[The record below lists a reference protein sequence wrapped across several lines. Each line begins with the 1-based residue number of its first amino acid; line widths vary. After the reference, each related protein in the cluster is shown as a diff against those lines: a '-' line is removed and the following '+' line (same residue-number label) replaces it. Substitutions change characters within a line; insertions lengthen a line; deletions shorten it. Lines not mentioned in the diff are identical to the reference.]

1 MARKAVPLAKKVY
14 SNDPDSIPTRTL
26 PQGFTAAM
34 AVGKGLA
41 PEDKSLLADH
51 LLDSGLQGAPA
62 LTYFAELLVYEAHGG
77 DVPIPSKL
85 SVFECDYVR
94 DRVSLILGVR
104 P

>member
-1 MARKAVPLAKKVY
+1 MARKAVSLAKKAY
-14 SNDPDSIPTRTL
+14 SNDPDSIPTRTV

-34 AVGKGLA
+34 AVVRKCPVSERDRLH
-41 PEDKSLLADH
+41 DL

-62 LTYFAELLVYEAHGG
+62 LTFFAELLVYESHGG

-85 SVFECDYVR
+85 SAFECDYVR
-94 DRVSLILGVR
+94 TKVSLMLEVH